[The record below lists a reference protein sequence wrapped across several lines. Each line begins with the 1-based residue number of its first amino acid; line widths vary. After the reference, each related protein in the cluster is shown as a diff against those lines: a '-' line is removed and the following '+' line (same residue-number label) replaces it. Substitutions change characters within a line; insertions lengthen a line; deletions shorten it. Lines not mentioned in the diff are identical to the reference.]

1 MTCNTNESITN
12 VKQSAETVTEF
23 SMVTNLRA
31 VHVTN
36 PASTAAV
43 QLGYLFKRQ

>member
-1 MTCNTNESITN
+1 MTCNTKESIRN
-12 VKQSAETVTEF
+12 VTQSADTVTDF
-23 SMVTNLRA
+23 SMVTKLRA

-36 PASTAAV
+36 TASTAAV